1 MAKNI
6 NICNAERP
14 MNFDQMVGQKTV
26 VENLRQ
32 QAIRKEFFQCY
43 ILEGQFGSGK
53 TTMARIISRAIN
65 CEHPDEHGNPCGC
78 CESCKAVSSGSS
90 DIVELDAASNTGV
103 DSIRAIKES
112 VDFLPSQLKKKVYI
126 IDEVQKL
133 SGSAF
138 DALLKVLEEPPEH
151 VVFIMCT
158 TELKKIPATVRSR
171 AACYQFGQIS
181 EAEIAGRLI
190 EIAVKYGFSYE
201 ENGIFLIAKN
211 SCGSMRNA
219 IKLLE
224 QSGTTGYGVTEEN
237 VTKMLGLTSPDALF
251 AVMETIVGNDIPE
264 MVKRIR
270 KLLDEGANPASMV
283 GDMLSVLADGII
295 CSTSEKFDRGTEHY
309 RSLLKA
315 LCMITDLT
323 TLGVLAKGLKEVYS
337 DLQYT
342 PDEATLICGLI
353 AMMSKPENKER
364 YLEQKITDLE
374 RRVEELLSGCAES
387 GKLSGMSCGK
397 EVKETMDVSGV
408 SKDVPGNV
416 CEENSENKN
425 AATIPE
431 ALEGE
436 PEESRL
442 ETKNNRESKS
452 SSNVGDEVKDS
463 ESKSEKTDENQE
475 QKSASDDLD
484 VFDLLGLFSVEEE
497 SAEEINAENVVS
509 ERNERSENLNSDK
522 EQTTEE
528 ADVPEKEYLEKT
540 QEVPVSAFTENDFIE
555 TEEEA
560 WQERQREEELAN
572 MYFSQMQESQGA
584 NVPKEEDK
592 SESENEEFK
601 MDVPQFQESRPIKVE
616 DNDLP
621 DVLPPNDEGKEENFL
636 PELYRQFPLME
647 SVLELGFRKE
657 ANGWWVTDQE
667 DLYRIAAGYRNAIG
681 FPFGIRIER
690 KSCYVG
696 KIYVTAYPFTKNDI
710 QQINICHILFLSFH
724 TDNPPF
730 FVCQLK
736 NIS

>member
-133 SGSAF
+133 SSSAF

-158 TELKKIPATVRSR
+158 TESKKIPATVRSR

-201 ENGIFLIAKN
+201 ENGISLIAKN

-251 AVMETIVGNDIPE
+251 AVMETIVGNDMPE

-270 KLLDEGANPASMV
+270 TLLNEGANPVSMV
-283 GDMLSVLADGII
+283 GDMLSVLADGIV

-353 AMMSKPENKER
+353 AMMSKPESKER
-364 YLEQKITDLE
+364 YLEQRITNLE
-374 RRVEELLSGCAES
+374 QRVEELLSGCAES
-387 GKLSGMSCGK
+387 EKLSGMSCGK

-416 CEENSENKN
+416 CEENSENEN

-442 ETKNNRESKS
+442 ETKNNCESKS
-452 SSNVGDEVKDS
+452 SSNVGDAVKDS

-522 EQTTEE
+522 EQTAEE

-657 ANGWWVTDQE
+657 TNGWWVTDQE

-690 KSCYVG
+690 K
-696 KIYVTAYPFTKNDI
+696 AAMA
-710 QQINICHILFLSFH
+710 
-724 TDNPPF
+724 
-730 FVCQLK
+730 
-736 NIS
+736 

>member
-6 NICNAERP
+6 NICNVERP

-251 AVMETIVGNDIPE
+251 AVMETIVGNDMPE

-270 KLLDEGANPASMV
+270 TLLDEGANPVSMV
-283 GDMLSVLADGII
+283 GDMLSVLADGIV

-353 AMMSKPENKER
+353 AMMSKPESKER
-364 YLEQKITDLE
+364 YLEQRITNLE
-374 RRVEELLSGCAES
+374 QRVEKLLSGCAES
-387 GKLSGMSCGK
+387 EKLSGMSCGK

-442 ETKNNRESKS
+442 ETKNNCESKS
-452 SSNVGDEVKDS
+452 SSNVGDAVKDS

-522 EQTTEE
+522 EQTAEE

-657 ANGWWVTDQE
+657 TNGWWVTDQE

-690 KSCYVG
+690 K
-696 KIYVTAYPFTKNDI
+696 AARA
-710 QQINICHILFLSFH
+710 
-724 TDNPPF
+724 
-730 FVCQLK
+730 
-736 NIS
+736 

>member
-133 SGSAF
+133 SSSAF

-158 TELKKIPATVRSR
+158 TESKKIPVTVRSR

-283 GDMLSVLADGII
+283 GDMLSVLADGIV

-364 YLEQKITDLE
+364 YLEQKITNLE

-442 ETKNNRESKS
+442 ETKNNCESKS
-452 SSNVGDEVKDS
+452 SSNVGDAVKDS

-497 SAEEINAENVVS
+497 SAKEINAENVVS

-540 QEVPVSAFTENDFIE
+540 PEVPVSAFTENDFIE

-584 NVPKEEDK
+584 NGPKEDDK

-601 MDVPQFQESRPIKVE
+601 MDVPQFQESRSIRVE

-657 ANGWWVTDQE
+657 TNGWWVTDQE

-690 KSCYVG
+690 K
-696 KIYVTAYPFTKNDI
+696 AARA
-710 QQINICHILFLSFH
+710 
-724 TDNPPF
+724 
-730 FVCQLK
+730 
-736 NIS
+736 

>member
-26 VENLRQ
+26 VDNLRQ

-103 DSIRAIKES
+103 ESIRAIKES

-133 SGSAF
+133 SSSAF

-158 TELKKIPATVRSR
+158 TESKKIPVTVRSR

-201 ENGIFLIAKN
+201 ENGISLIAKN

-283 GDMLSVLADGII
+283 GDMLSVLADGIV

-452 SSNVGDEVKDS
+452 SSNVGDAVKDS

-528 ADVPEKEYLEKT
+528 ADIPEKEYLEKT

-584 NVPKEEDK
+584 NGPKEEDK

-690 KSCYVG
+690 K
-696 KIYVTAYPFTKNDI
+696 AAMA
-710 QQINICHILFLSFH
+710 
-724 TDNPPF
+724 
-730 FVCQLK
+730 
-736 NIS
+736 

>member
-6 NICNAERP
+6 NICNVERP

-158 TELKKIPATVRSR
+158 TESKKIPATVRSR

-283 GDMLSVLADGII
+283 GDMLSVLADGIV

-309 RSLLKA
+309 RSLLES

-323 TLGVLAKGLKEVYS
+323 TLGILAKGLKEVYS
-337 DLQYT
+337 DLQHT

-452 SSNVGDEVKDS
+452 SSNVGDAVKDS

-522 EQTTEE
+522 EQTAEE

-540 QEVPVSAFTENDFIE
+540 REVPVSAFTENDFIE

-690 KSCYVG
+690 K
-696 KIYVTAYPFTKNDI
+696 AAMA
-710 QQINICHILFLSFH
+710 
-724 TDNPPF
+724 
-730 FVCQLK
+730 
-736 NIS
+736 

>member
-133 SGSAF
+133 SSSAF

-158 TELKKIPATVRSR
+158 TESKKIPVTVRSR

-201 ENGIFLIAKN
+201 ENGISIIAKN

-283 GDMLSVLADGII
+283 GDMLSVLADGIV

-452 SSNVGDEVKDS
+452 SSNVGDAVKDS

-522 EQTTEE
+522 EQTAEE

-690 KSCYVG
+690 K
-696 KIYVTAYPFTKNDI
+696 AAMA
-710 QQINICHILFLSFH
+710 
-724 TDNPPF
+724 
-730 FVCQLK
+730 
-736 NIS
+736 

>member
-6 NICNAERP
+6 NICNVERP

-270 KLLDEGANPASMV
+270 TLLNEGANPVSMV
-283 GDMLSVLADGII
+283 GDMLSVLADGIV

-353 AMMSKPENKER
+353 AMMSKPESKER
-364 YLEQKITDLE
+364 YLEQRITNLE
-374 RRVEELLSGCAES
+374 QRVEKLLSGCAES
-387 GKLSGMSCGK
+387 EKLSGMSCGK

-442 ETKNNRESKS
+442 ETKNNCESKS
-452 SSNVGDEVKDS
+452 SSNVGDAVKDS

-522 EQTTEE
+522 EQTAEE

-657 ANGWWVTDQE
+657 TNGWWVTDQE

-690 KSCYVG
+690 K
-696 KIYVTAYPFTKNDI
+696 AARA
-710 QQINICHILFLSFH
+710 
-724 TDNPPF
+724 
-730 FVCQLK
+730 
-736 NIS
+736 

>member
-6 NICNAERP
+6 NICNVERP

-158 TELKKIPATVRSR
+158 TESKKIPATVRSR

-201 ENGIFLIAKN
+201 GNGIFLIAKN

-283 GDMLSVLADGII
+283 GDMLSVLADGIV

-452 SSNVGDEVKDS
+452 SSNVGDAVKDS

-522 EQTTEE
+522 EQTAEE

-690 KSCYVG
+690 K
-696 KIYVTAYPFTKNDI
+696 AAMA
-710 QQINICHILFLSFH
+710 
-724 TDNPPF
+724 
-730 FVCQLK
+730 
-736 NIS
+736 

>member
-270 KLLDEGANPASMV
+270 KLLDEGANPVSMV
-283 GDMLSVLADGII
+283 GDMLSVLADGIV

-452 SSNVGDEVKDS
+452 SSNVGDAVKDS

-601 MDVPQFQESRPIKVE
+601 IDVPQFQESRPIKVE

-657 ANGWWVTDQE
+657 TNGWWVTDQE

-690 KSCYVG
+690 K
-696 KIYVTAYPFTKNDI
+696 AAMA
-710 QQINICHILFLSFH
+710 
-724 TDNPPF
+724 
-730 FVCQLK
+730 
-736 NIS
+736 

>member
-6 NICNAERP
+6 NICNTERP

-78 CESCKAVSSGSS
+78 CESCMAVSSGSS

-133 SGSAF
+133 SSSAF

-158 TELKKIPATVRSR
+158 TESKKIPVTVRSR

-201 ENGIFLIAKN
+201 ENGISLIAKN

-283 GDMLSVLADGII
+283 GDMLSVLADGIV

-364 YLEQKITDLE
+364 YLEKRITNLE

-387 GKLSGMSCGK
+387 EKLSGMSCGK

-408 SKDVPGNV
+408 SKDVTGNV

-442 ETKNNRESKS
+442 ETKNNCESKS
-452 SSNVGDEVKDS
+452 SSNAGDAVKDS

-584 NVPKEEDK
+584 NGPKEEDK

-690 KSCYVG
+690 K
-696 KIYVTAYPFTKNDI
+696 AAMA
-710 QQINICHILFLSFH
+710 
-724 TDNPPF
+724 
-730 FVCQLK
+730 
-736 NIS
+736 

>member
-295 CSTSEKFDRGTEHY
+295 CSASEKFDRGTEHY

-452 SSNVGDEVKDS
+452 SSNVGDAVKDS

-690 KSCYVG
+690 K
-696 KIYVTAYPFTKNDI
+696 AAMA
-710 QQINICHILFLSFH
+710 
-724 TDNPPF
+724 
-730 FVCQLK
+730 
-736 NIS
+736 

>member
-6 NICNAERP
+6 NICNVERP

-158 TELKKIPATVRSR
+158 TESKKIPATVRSR

-251 AVMETIVGNDIPE
+251 AVMETIVGNDMPE

-270 KLLDEGANPASMV
+270 TLLNEGANPVSMV
-283 GDMLSVLADGII
+283 GDMLSVLADGIV

-353 AMMSKPENKER
+353 AMMSKPESKER
-364 YLEQKITDLE
+364 YLEQRITNLE
-374 RRVEELLSGCAES
+374 QRVEELLSGCAES

-431 ALEGE
+431 AHEGE

-442 ETKNNRESKS
+442 ETKNNCESKS
-452 SSNVGDEVKDS
+452 SSNVGDAVKDS

-522 EQTTEE
+522 EQTAEE
-528 ADVPEKEYLEKT
+528 ADVPEKEYLEKN

-560 WQERQREEELAN
+560 WQERQR
-572 MYFSQMQESQGA
+572 
-584 NVPKEEDK
+584 EEDK

-690 KSCYVG
+690 K
-696 KIYVTAYPFTKNDI
+696 AAMA
-710 QQINICHILFLSFH
+710 
-724 TDNPPF
+724 
-730 FVCQLK
+730 
-736 NIS
+736 

>member
-26 VENLRQ
+26 VDNLRQ

-133 SGSAF
+133 SSSAF

-158 TELKKIPATVRSR
+158 TESKKIPVTVRSR

-201 ENGIFLIAKN
+201 ENGISLIAKN

-283 GDMLSVLADGII
+283 GDMLSVLADGIV

-452 SSNVGDEVKDS
+452 SSNVGDAVKDS
-463 ESKSEKTDENQE
+463 ESKSEKTDENKE

-584 NVPKEEDK
+584 NGPKEEDK

-690 KSCYVG
+690 K
-696 KIYVTAYPFTKNDI
+696 AAMA
-710 QQINICHILFLSFH
+710 
-724 TDNPPF
+724 
-730 FVCQLK
+730 
-736 NIS
+736 

>member
-78 CESCKAVSSGSS
+78 CESCKAVASGSS

-133 SGSAF
+133 SSSAF

-158 TELKKIPATVRSR
+158 TESKKIPVTVRSR

-201 ENGIFLIAKN
+201 ENGISLIAKN

-283 GDMLSVLADGII
+283 GDMLSVLADGIV

-353 AMMSKPENKER
+353 AMMSKPESKER
-364 YLEQKITDLE
+364 YLEQRITNLE
-374 RRVEELLSGCAES
+374 QRVEELLSGCAES
-387 GKLSGMSCGK
+387 EKLSGMSCGK

-442 ETKNNRESKS
+442 ETKNNCESKS
-452 SSNVGDEVKDS
+452 SSNAGDAVKDS

-584 NVPKEEDK
+584 NGPKEEDK

-690 KSCYVG
+690 K
-696 KIYVTAYPFTKNDI
+696 AAMA
-710 QQINICHILFLSFH
+710 
-724 TDNPPF
+724 
-730 FVCQLK
+730 
-736 NIS
+736 

>member
-6 NICNAERP
+6 NICNVERP

-251 AVMETIVGNDIPE
+251 AVMETIVGNDMPE

-270 KLLDEGANPASMV
+270 TLLNEGANPVSMV
-283 GDMLSVLADGII
+283 GDMLSVLADGIV

-353 AMMSKPENKER
+353 AMMSKPESKER
-364 YLEQKITDLE
+364 YLEQRITNLE
-374 RRVEELLSGCAES
+374 QRVEELLSGCAES
-387 GKLSGMSCGK
+387 EKLSGMSCGK

-416 CEENSENKN
+416 CEENSENEN

-442 ETKNNRESKS
+442 ETKNNCESKS
-452 SSNVGDEVKDS
+452 SSNVGDAVKDS

-522 EQTTEE
+522 EQTAEE

-657 ANGWWVTDQE
+657 TNGWWVTDQE

-690 KSCYVG
+690 K
-696 KIYVTAYPFTKNDI
+696 AAMA
-710 QQINICHILFLSFH
+710 
-724 TDNPPF
+724 
-730 FVCQLK
+730 
-736 NIS
+736 

>member
-283 GDMLSVLADGII
+283 GDMLSVLADGIV

-452 SSNVGDEVKDS
+452 SSNVGDAVKDS

-522 EQTTEE
+522 EQTAEE

-616 DNDLP
+616 DNNLP

-690 KSCYVG
+690 K
-696 KIYVTAYPFTKNDI
+696 AAMA
-710 QQINICHILFLSFH
+710 
-724 TDNPPF
+724 
-730 FVCQLK
+730 
-736 NIS
+736 

>member
-158 TELKKIPATVRSR
+158 TESKKIPATVRSR

-283 GDMLSVLADGII
+283 GDMLSVLADGIV

-452 SSNVGDEVKDS
+452 SSNVGDAVKDS

-690 KSCYVG
+690 K
-696 KIYVTAYPFTKNDI
+696 AAMA
-710 QQINICHILFLSFH
+710 
-724 TDNPPF
+724 
-730 FVCQLK
+730 
-736 NIS
+736 

>member
-6 NICNAERP
+6 NICNVERP

-158 TELKKIPATVRSR
+158 TESKKIPATVRSR

-283 GDMLSVLADGII
+283 GDMLSVLADGIV

-452 SSNVGDEVKDS
+452 SSNVGDAVKDS

-522 EQTTEE
+522 EQTAEE

-636 PELYRQFPLME
+636 PELYRQFPLVE

-690 KSCYVG
+690 K
-696 KIYVTAYPFTKNDI
+696 AAMA
-710 QQINICHILFLSFH
+710 
-724 TDNPPF
+724 
-730 FVCQLK
+730 
-736 NIS
+736 

>member
-26 VENLRQ
+26 VDNLRQ

-133 SGSAF
+133 SSSAF

-158 TELKKIPATVRSR
+158 TESKKIPVTVRSR

-201 ENGIFLIAKN
+201 ENGISLIAKN

-283 GDMLSVLADGII
+283 GDMLSVLADGIV

-452 SSNVGDEVKDS
+452 SSNVGDAVKDS

-528 ADVPEKEYLEKT
+528 ADIPEKEYLEKT

-584 NVPKEEDK
+584 NGPKEEDK
-592 SESENEEFK
+592 RESENEEFK

-690 KSCYVG
+690 K
-696 KIYVTAYPFTKNDI
+696 AAMA
-710 QQINICHILFLSFH
+710 
-724 TDNPPF
+724 
-730 FVCQLK
+730 
-736 NIS
+736 

>member
-133 SGSAF
+133 SSSAF

-158 TELKKIPATVRSR
+158 TESKKIPVTVRSR

-201 ENGIFLIAKN
+201 ENGISLIAKN

-283 GDMLSVLADGII
+283 GDMLSVLADGIV

-452 SSNVGDEVKDS
+452 PSNVGDAVKDS

-522 EQTTEE
+522 EQTAEE

-540 QEVPVSAFTENDFIE
+540 REVPVSAFTENDFIE

-690 KSCYVG
+690 K
-696 KIYVTAYPFTKNDI
+696 AAMA
-710 QQINICHILFLSFH
+710 
-724 TDNPPF
+724 
-730 FVCQLK
+730 
-736 NIS
+736 

>member
-133 SGSAF
+133 SSSAF

-158 TELKKIPATVRSR
+158 TESKKIPVTVRSR

-201 ENGIFLIAKN
+201 ENGISLIAKN

-283 GDMLSVLADGII
+283 GDMLSVLADGIV

-364 YLEQKITDLE
+364 YLEQKITNLE
-374 RRVEELLSGCAES
+374 QRVEELLSGCAES

-452 SSNVGDEVKDS
+452 SSNVGDAVKDS

-509 ERNERSENLNSDK
+509 ERNESSENLNSDK

-528 ADVPEKEYLEKT
+528 ADVPEKEYREKT

-584 NVPKEEDK
+584 NGPKEEDK
-592 SESENEEFK
+592 RESENEEFK

-690 KSCYVG
+690 K
-696 KIYVTAYPFTKNDI
+696 AAMA
-710 QQINICHILFLSFH
+710 
-724 TDNPPF
+724 
-730 FVCQLK
+730 
-736 NIS
+736 

>member
-26 VENLRQ
+26 VDNLRQ

-133 SGSAF
+133 SSSAF

-158 TELKKIPATVRSR
+158 TESKKIPVTVRSR

-201 ENGIFLIAKN
+201 ENGISLIAKN

-283 GDMLSVLADGII
+283 GDMLSVLADGIV

-452 SSNVGDEVKDS
+452 SSNVGDAVKDS

-690 KSCYVG
+690 K
-696 KIYVTAYPFTKNDI
+696 AAMA
-710 QQINICHILFLSFH
+710 
-724 TDNPPF
+724 
-730 FVCQLK
+730 
-736 NIS
+736 

>member
-251 AVMETIVGNDIPE
+251 AVMETIVGNDMPE

-270 KLLDEGANPASMV
+270 TLLNEGANPVSMV
-283 GDMLSVLADGII
+283 GDMLSVLADGIV

-353 AMMSKPENKER
+353 AMMSKPESKER
-364 YLEQKITDLE
+364 YLEQRITNLE
-374 RRVEELLSGCAES
+374 QRVEELLSGCAES
-387 GKLSGMSCGK
+387 EKLSGMSCGK

-452 SSNVGDEVKDS
+452 SSNVGDAVKDS

-522 EQTTEE
+522 EQTAEE

-690 KSCYVG
+690 K
-696 KIYVTAYPFTKNDI
+696 AAMA
-710 QQINICHILFLSFH
+710 
-724 TDNPPF
+724 
-730 FVCQLK
+730 
-736 NIS
+736 

>member
-26 VENLRQ
+26 VDNLRQ

-133 SGSAF
+133 SSSAF

-158 TELKKIPATVRSR
+158 TESKKIPVTVRSR

-201 ENGIFLIAKN
+201 ENGISLIAKN

-283 GDMLSVLADGII
+283 GDMLSVLADGIV

-374 RRVEELLSGCAES
+374 RRVEELLLGCAES

-452 SSNVGDEVKDS
+452 SSNVGDAVKDS

-528 ADVPEKEYLEKT
+528 ADVPEKEYREKT

-584 NVPKEEDK
+584 NGPKEEDK
-592 SESENEEFK
+592 RESENEEFK

-690 KSCYVG
+690 K
-696 KIYVTAYPFTKNDI
+696 AAMA
-710 QQINICHILFLSFH
+710 
-724 TDNPPF
+724 
-730 FVCQLK
+730 
-736 NIS
+736 

>member
-133 SGSAF
+133 SSSAF

-158 TELKKIPATVRSR
+158 TESKKIPVTVRSR

-201 ENGIFLIAKN
+201 ENGISLIAKN

-283 GDMLSVLADGII
+283 GDMLSVLADGIV

-353 AMMSKPENKER
+353 AMMSKPESKER
-364 YLEQKITDLE
+364 YLEQRITNLE
-374 RRVEELLSGCAES
+374 QRVEELLSGCAES

-452 SSNVGDEVKDS
+452 SSNVGDAVKDS

-540 QEVPVSAFTENDFIE
+540 REVPVSAFTENDFIK

-584 NVPKEEDK
+584 NGPKEEDK

-690 KSCYVG
+690 K
-696 KIYVTAYPFTKNDI
+696 AARA
-710 QQINICHILFLSFH
+710 
-724 TDNPPF
+724 
-730 FVCQLK
+730 
-736 NIS
+736 

>member
-251 AVMETIVGNDIPE
+251 AVMETIVGNDMPE

-270 KLLDEGANPASMV
+270 TLLNEGANPVSMV
-283 GDMLSVLADGII
+283 GDMLSVLADGIV

-452 SSNVGDEVKDS
+452 SSNVGDAVKDS

-657 ANGWWVTDQE
+657 TNGWWVTDQE

-690 KSCYVG
+690 K
-696 KIYVTAYPFTKNDI
+696 AAMA
-710 QQINICHILFLSFH
+710 
-724 TDNPPF
+724 
-730 FVCQLK
+730 
-736 NIS
+736 

>member
-6 NICNAERP
+6 NICNVERP

-133 SGSAF
+133 SSSAF

-251 AVMETIVGNDIPE
+251 AVMETIVGNDMPE

-270 KLLDEGANPASMV
+270 TLLNEGANPVSMV
-283 GDMLSVLADGII
+283 GDMLSVLADGIV

-452 SSNVGDEVKDS
+452 SSNVGDAVKDS

-522 EQTTEE
+522 EQTAEE

-657 ANGWWVTDQE
+657 TNGWWVTDQE

-690 KSCYVG
+690 K
-696 KIYVTAYPFTKNDI
+696 AAMA
-710 QQINICHILFLSFH
+710 
-724 TDNPPF
+724 
-730 FVCQLK
+730 
-736 NIS
+736 

>member
-251 AVMETIVGNDIPE
+251 AVMETIVGNDMPE

-270 KLLDEGANPASMV
+270 TLLNEGANPVSMV
-283 GDMLSVLADGII
+283 GDMLSVLADGIV

-452 SSNVGDEVKDS
+452 SSNVGDAVKDS

-601 MDVPQFQESRPIKVE
+601 MDVPQFQESRAIKVE

-657 ANGWWVTDQE
+657 TNGWWVTDQE

-690 KSCYVG
+690 K
-696 KIYVTAYPFTKNDI
+696 AAMA
-710 QQINICHILFLSFH
+710 
-724 TDNPPF
+724 
-730 FVCQLK
+730 
-736 NIS
+736 

>member
-6 NICNAERP
+6 NICNVERP

-251 AVMETIVGNDIPE
+251 AVMETIVGNDMPE

-270 KLLDEGANPASMV
+270 TLLNEGANPVSMV
-283 GDMLSVLADGII
+283 GDMLSVLADGIV

-353 AMMSKPENKER
+353 AMMSKPESKER
-364 YLEQKITDLE
+364 YLEQRITNLE
-374 RRVEELLSGCAES
+374 QRVEELLSGCAES
-387 GKLSGMSCGK
+387 EKLSGMSCGK

-452 SSNVGDEVKDS
+452 SSNVGDAVKDS

-522 EQTTEE
+522 EQTAEE

-657 ANGWWVTDQE
+657 TNGWWVTDQE

-690 KSCYVG
+690 K
-696 KIYVTAYPFTKNDI
+696 AARA
-710 QQINICHILFLSFH
+710 
-724 TDNPPF
+724 
-730 FVCQLK
+730 
-736 NIS
+736 

>member
-78 CESCKAVSSGSS
+78 CESCKAVSLGSS

-133 SGSAF
+133 SSSAF

-158 TELKKIPATVRSR
+158 TESKKIPVTVRSR

-251 AVMETIVGNDIPE
+251 AVMETIVGNDMPE

-270 KLLDEGANPASMV
+270 TLLNEGANPVSMV
-283 GDMLSVLADGII
+283 GDMLSVLADGIV

-408 SKDVPGNV
+408 SKDVPENV

-425 AATIPE
+425 VATIPE

-452 SSNVGDEVKDS
+452 SSNVGDAVKDS

-528 ADVPEKEYLEKT
+528 ADIPEKEYLEKT

-584 NVPKEEDK
+584 NGPKEEDK

-690 KSCYVG
+690 K
-696 KIYVTAYPFTKNDI
+696 AAMA
-710 QQINICHILFLSFH
+710 
-724 TDNPPF
+724 
-730 FVCQLK
+730 
-736 NIS
+736 

>member
-26 VENLRQ
+26 VDNLRQ

-133 SGSAF
+133 SSSAF

-158 TELKKIPATVRSR
+158 TESKKIPVTVRSR

-201 ENGIFLIAKN
+201 ENGISLIAKN

-283 GDMLSVLADGII
+283 GDMLSVLADGIV

-431 ALEGE
+431 ALDGE

-452 SSNVGDEVKDS
+452 SSNVGDAVKDS

-522 EQTTEE
+522 EQTAEE

-690 KSCYVG
+690 K
-696 KIYVTAYPFTKNDI
+696 AAMA
-710 QQINICHILFLSFH
+710 
-724 TDNPPF
+724 
-730 FVCQLK
+730 
-736 NIS
+736 

>member
-6 NICNAERP
+6 NICNVERP

-78 CESCKAVSSGSS
+78 CESCKAVSLGSS

-133 SGSAF
+133 SSSAF

-158 TELKKIPATVRSR
+158 TESKKIPVTVRSR

-251 AVMETIVGNDIPE
+251 AVMETIVGNDMPE

-270 KLLDEGANPASMV
+270 TLLNEGANPVSMV
-283 GDMLSVLADGII
+283 GDMLSVLADGIV

-452 SSNVGDEVKDS
+452 SSNVGDAVKDS

-690 KSCYVG
+690 K
-696 KIYVTAYPFTKNDI
+696 AAMA
-710 QQINICHILFLSFH
+710 
-724 TDNPPF
+724 
-730 FVCQLK
+730 
-736 NIS
+736 

>member
-133 SGSAF
+133 SSSAF

-158 TELKKIPATVRSR
+158 TESKKIPVTVRSR

-283 GDMLSVLADGII
+283 GDMLSVLADGIV

-353 AMMSKPENKER
+353 AMMSKPESKER
-364 YLEQKITDLE
+364 YLEQKITNLE

-442 ETKNNRESKS
+442 ETKNNCESKS
-452 SSNVGDEVKDS
+452 SSNVGDAVKDS

-540 QEVPVSAFTENDFIE
+540 PEVPVSAFTENDFIE

-584 NVPKEEDK
+584 NGPKEDDK

-601 MDVPQFQESRPIKVE
+601 MDVPQFQESRSIRVE

-657 ANGWWVTDQE
+657 TNGWWVTDQE

-690 KSCYVG
+690 K
-696 KIYVTAYPFTKNDI
+696 AARA
-710 QQINICHILFLSFH
+710 
-724 TDNPPF
+724 
-730 FVCQLK
+730 
-736 NIS
+736 

>member
-6 NICNAERP
+6 NICNVERP

-158 TELKKIPATVRSR
+158 TESKKIPATVRSR

-251 AVMETIVGNDIPE
+251 AVMETIVGNDMPE

-270 KLLDEGANPASMV
+270 TLLNEGANPVSMV
-283 GDMLSVLADGII
+283 GDMLSVLADGIV

-353 AMMSKPENKER
+353 AMMSKPESKER
-364 YLEQKITDLE
+364 YLEQRITNLE
-374 RRVEELLSGCAES
+374 QRVEELLSGCAES

-442 ETKNNRESKS
+442 ETKNNCESKS
-452 SSNVGDEVKDS
+452 SSNVGDAVKDS

-522 EQTTEE
+522 EQTAEE
-528 ADVPEKEYLEKT
+528 ADVPEKEYLEKN

-560 WQERQREEELAN
+560 WQERQR
-572 MYFSQMQESQGA
+572 
-584 NVPKEEDK
+584 EEDK

-690 KSCYVG
+690 K
-696 KIYVTAYPFTKNDI
+696 AAMA
-710 QQINICHILFLSFH
+710 
-724 TDNPPF
+724 
-730 FVCQLK
+730 
-736 NIS
+736 

>member
-6 NICNAERP
+6 NICNVERP

-251 AVMETIVGNDIPE
+251 AVMETIVGNDMPE

-270 KLLDEGANPASMV
+270 TLLNEGANPVSMV
-283 GDMLSVLADGII
+283 GDMLSVLADGIV

-353 AMMSKPENKER
+353 AMMSKPESKER
-364 YLEQKITDLE
+364 YLEQRITDLE
-374 RRVEELLSGCAES
+374 QRVEELLSGCAES
-387 GKLSGMSCGK
+387 EKLSGMSCGK

-442 ETKNNRESKS
+442 ETKNNCESKS
-452 SSNVGDEVKDS
+452 SSNVGDAVKDS

-522 EQTTEE
+522 EQTAEE

-690 KSCYVG
+690 K
-696 KIYVTAYPFTKNDI
+696 AAMA
-710 QQINICHILFLSFH
+710 
-724 TDNPPF
+724 
-730 FVCQLK
+730 
-736 NIS
+736 

>member
-6 NICNAERP
+6 NICNVERP

-158 TELKKIPATVRSR
+158 TESKKIPATVRSR

-283 GDMLSVLADGII
+283 GDMLSVLADGIV
-295 CSTSEKFDRGTEHY
+295 CS
-309 RSLLKA
+309 
-315 LCMITDLT
+315 
-323 TLGVLAKGLKEVYS
+323 
-337 DLQYT
+337 
-342 PDEATLICGLI
+342 
-353 AMMSKPENKER
+353 
-364 YLEQKITDLE
+364 KIG
-374 RRVEELLSGCAES
+374 RAHV
-387 GKLSGMSCGK
+387 
-397 EVKETMDVSGV
+397 
-408 SKDVPGNV
+408 
-416 CEENSENKN
+416 
-425 AATIPE
+425 
-431 ALEGE
+431 
-436 PEESRL
+436 
-442 ETKNNRESKS
+442 
-452 SSNVGDEVKDS
+452 
-463 ESKSEKTDENQE
+463 
-475 QKSASDDLD
+475 
-484 VFDLLGLFSVEEE
+484 
-497 SAEEINAENVVS
+497 
-509 ERNERSENLNSDK
+509 
-522 EQTTEE
+522 
-528 ADVPEKEYLEKT
+528 
-540 QEVPVSAFTENDFIE
+540 
-555 TEEEA
+555 
-560 WQERQREEELAN
+560 
-572 MYFSQMQESQGA
+572 
-584 NVPKEEDK
+584 
-592 SESENEEFK
+592 
-601 MDVPQFQESRPIKVE
+601 
-616 DNDLP
+616 
-621 DVLPPNDEGKEENFL
+621 
-636 PELYRQFPLME
+636 
-647 SVLELGFRKE
+647 
-657 ANGWWVTDQE
+657 
-667 DLYRIAAGYRNAIG
+667 
-681 FPFGIRIER
+681 
-690 KSCYVG
+690 
-696 KIYVTAYPFTKNDI
+696 
-710 QQINICHILFLSFH
+710 
-724 TDNPPF
+724 
-730 FVCQLK
+730 
-736 NIS
+736 

>member
-26 VENLRQ
+26 VDNLRQ

-133 SGSAF
+133 SSSAF

-158 TELKKIPATVRSR
+158 TESKKIPVTVRSR

-201 ENGIFLIAKN
+201 ENGISLIAKN

-283 GDMLSVLADGII
+283 GDMLSVLADGIV

-452 SSNVGDEVKDS
+452 SSNVGDAVKDS

-584 NVPKEEDK
+584 NGPKEEDK

-690 KSCYVG
+690 K
-696 KIYVTAYPFTKNDI
+696 AAMA
-710 QQINICHILFLSFH
+710 
-724 TDNPPF
+724 
-730 FVCQLK
+730 
-736 NIS
+736 

>member
-53 TTMARIISRAIN
+53 TTMARIISCAIN

-133 SGSAF
+133 SSSAF

-158 TELKKIPATVRSR
+158 TESKKIPVTVRSR

-201 ENGIFLIAKN
+201 ENGISLIAKN

-283 GDMLSVLADGII
+283 GDMLSVLADGIV

-452 SSNVGDEVKDS
+452 SSNVGDAVKDS

-584 NVPKEEDK
+584 NGPKEEDK

-690 KSCYVG
+690 K
-696 KIYVTAYPFTKNDI
+696 AAMA
-710 QQINICHILFLSFH
+710 
-724 TDNPPF
+724 
-730 FVCQLK
+730 
-736 NIS
+736 

>member
-133 SGSAF
+133 SSSAF

-158 TELKKIPATVRSR
+158 TESKKIPVTVRSR

-283 GDMLSVLADGII
+283 GDMLSVLADGIV

-364 YLEQKITDLE
+364 YLEQKITNLE

-442 ETKNNRESKS
+442 ETKNNCESKS
-452 SSNVGDEVKDS
+452 SSNVGDAVKDS

-540 QEVPVSAFTENDFIE
+540 PEVPVSAFTENDFIE

-584 NVPKEEDK
+584 NGPKEDDK

-601 MDVPQFQESRPIKVE
+601 MDVPQFQESRSIRVE

-657 ANGWWVTDQE
+657 TNGWWVTDQE

-690 KSCYVG
+690 K
-696 KIYVTAYPFTKNDI
+696 AARA
-710 QQINICHILFLSFH
+710 
-724 TDNPPF
+724 
-730 FVCQLK
+730 
-736 NIS
+736 

>member
-26 VENLRQ
+26 VDNLRQ

-133 SGSAF
+133 SSSAF

-158 TELKKIPATVRSR
+158 TESKKIPVTVRSR

-201 ENGIFLIAKN
+201 ENGISLIAKN

-237 VTKMLGLTSPDALF
+237 VTKMLGLTLPDALF

-283 GDMLSVLADGII
+283 GDMLSVLADGIV

-452 SSNVGDEVKDS
+452 SSNVGDAVKDS

-497 SAEEINAENVVS
+497 SAEEINVENVVS

-584 NVPKEEDK
+584 NGPKEEDK

-690 KSCYVG
+690 K
-696 KIYVTAYPFTKNDI
+696 AAMA
-710 QQINICHILFLSFH
+710 
-724 TDNPPF
+724 
-730 FVCQLK
+730 
-736 NIS
+736 